1 MPHQCVRCNKTY
13 DDGAKEILS
22 GCDCGGR
29 FFFYVRKEKLEEAKK
44 VTSKIEKLSLP
55 EKEKIEEDVLEILGD
70 REDDKPVILDLETIK
85 VLGSGKYELSLVDMF
100 KGKPLVFKLEEGKYV
115 IDIASSFQAKD
126 LEMEEDKL
134 DEPD

>member
-13 DDGAKEILS
+13 DDGAKEILA
-22 GCDCGGR
+22 GCNCGGR
-29 FFFYVRKEKLEEAKK
+29 FFFYIRKEKLEESKK
-44 VTSKIEKLSLP
+44 VTKKIEKLSLP
-55 EKEKIEEDVLEILGD
+55 EKQKIEEDVLEIIGD
-70 REDDKPVILDLETIK
+70 REDDKPIILDLETIK

-100 KGKPLVFKLEEGKYV
+100 KGKPLVFKLDEGKYV

-134 DEPD
+134 K